1 MSGRKRR
8 SFEPGHRPKFVVV
21 ADETEECDRAVY
33 FAARRSSRIGGGIV
47 LVHVIEPTDF
57 QHWLGVGEV
66 MKQEAEE
73 AAGALLERLAARAR
87 AIGGIQPERVIRTGA
102 RSDEIQAVIDA
113 DEDISFLVL
122 AAGTGS
128 EGPGPLVS
136 DLVAQGAGAFPIPI
150 VIVPGG
156 LAETELDALT

>member
-1 MSGRKRR
+1 MSGRRRR
-8 SFEPGHRPKFVVV
+8 SFEPGHRPKFLVV

-33 FAARRSSRIGGGIV
+33 FAARRASRIGGGLV
-47 LVHVIEPTDF
+47 LVHVVEPVDF

-73 AAGALLERLAARAR
+73 AASALLERLSARAR
-87 AIGGIQPERVIRTGA
+87 TIGGIQPERVIRTGA
-102 RSDEIQAVIDA
+102 RSGEIQTLIEE

-128 EGPGPLVS
+128 EGPGPLIA
-136 DLVAQGAGAFPIPI
+136 DLAARGAGAFPIPI
-150 VIVPGG
+150 VIVPGA
-156 LAETELDALT
+156 LADAELDALT